1 MGRVVGMGKQGKW
14 CKKSGYMPEISI
26 CYISGSCV
34 CCRVEASMLS
44 VVWAGFWVRHMGMED
59 MKQPDGNCV
68 TKLLFIYAI
77 GLVPVWG
84 WSHS

>member
-1 MGRVVGMGKQGKW
+1 MF
-14 CKKSGYMPEISI
+14 
-26 CYISGSCV
+26 
-34 CCRVEASMLS
+34 S